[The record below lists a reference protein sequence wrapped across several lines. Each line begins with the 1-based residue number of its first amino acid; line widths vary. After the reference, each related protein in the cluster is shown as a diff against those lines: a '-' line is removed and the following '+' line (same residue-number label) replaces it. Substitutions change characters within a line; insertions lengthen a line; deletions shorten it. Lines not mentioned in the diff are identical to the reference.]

1 MVGDCMA
8 YGKYSDDPLEDSLFR
23 DDVLRMEEELDEEIR
38 RNETG
43 TDDKKGT
50 VGAWAYSG
58 VFAMVFL
65 WVTEHGYYNEGIT
78 NCLFMIM
85 LIHGIFIRVQN

>member
-1 MVGDCMA
+1 MCLLIKQSLWIGMVGDCMA

-43 TDDKKGT
+43 TDNKRGT
-50 VGAWAYSG
+50 VGAPLLIFGLIA
-58 VFAMVFL
+58 VFL
-65 WVTEHGYYNEGIT
+65 LWFFFG
-78 NCLFMIM
+78 
-85 LIHGIFIRVQN
+85 

>member
-1 MVGDCMA
+1 MCLLIKQSLWIGMVGDCMA

-23 DDVLRMEEELDEEIR
+23 DDVLRMQEELDEEIR

-50 VGAWAYSG
+50 AGASLLIFGLIA
-58 VFAMVFL
+58 VFL
-65 WVTEHGYYNEGIT
+65 LWFFFG
-78 NCLFMIM
+78 
-85 LIHGIFIRVQN
+85 